1 MSSLQNMIIKLI
13 QSQERNIQ
21 LDFYLRSQIIMQIY
35 KLSDVKNWGFDI
47 ENQIT
52 NDMII
57 ELTFKKQKFDNVN
70 NKRRLLDSDL
80 FEKFYKFE
88 RIKEDSYWT
97 GLDCAQKIE
106 LIENRI
112 LKIIY
117 TVYDLNG
124 ETIQY
129 TLNAY

>member
-1 MSSLQNMIIKLI
+1 MSSLQNMIIKFI

-88 RIKEDSYWT
+88 RIKKILTDRARLCT
-97 GLDCAQKIE
+97 KIE

-112 LKIIY
+112 LKII
-117 TVYDLNG
+117 
-124 ETIQY
+124 IQFM
-129 TLNAY
+129 T